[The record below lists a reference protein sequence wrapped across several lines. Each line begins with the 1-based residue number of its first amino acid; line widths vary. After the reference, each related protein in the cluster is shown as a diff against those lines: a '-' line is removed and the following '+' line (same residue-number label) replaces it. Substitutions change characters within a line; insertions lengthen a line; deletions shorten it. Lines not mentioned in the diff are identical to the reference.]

1 MLFGNCHTIFLSTR
15 TTSRITYAS
24 TYSES
29 TDRRSPKK
37 KNNLKKDKL
46 ILVVSKIVLY
56 LYSIM
61 RRYKDQKLFQKKNKN
76 N

>member
-1 MLFGNCHTIFLSTR
+1 MSEVSPRPDQVNVVWQTYYICQYIFGIHRQEIP
-15 TTSRITYAS
+15 
-24 TYSES
+24 E
-29 TDRRSPKK
+29 K

>member
-1 MLFGNCHTIFLSTR
+1 VWQPYYICQYIFGIHRQEIP
-15 TTSRITYAS
+15 
-24 TYSES
+24 E
-29 TDRRSPKK
+29 K